1 MSEFSI
7 WFKGKFLEWQAEQMG
22 VKSISDFATFLGVSQ
37 PNASRWLNG
46 QSKPRDHENIRRLV
60 GFYGNEV
67 YEVLGIENPIT
78 DDRLRLINEHWDG
91 LPENGV
97 VVGCRLHSSR
107 EQVVVAAHS
116 LFPGGAVAVLHR

>member
-91 LPENGV
+91 LPEGTKDALADQAGRV
-97 VVGCRLHSSR
+97 KERGDK
-107 EQVVVAAHS
+107 QKAKTKK
-116 LFPGGAVAVLHR
+116 G